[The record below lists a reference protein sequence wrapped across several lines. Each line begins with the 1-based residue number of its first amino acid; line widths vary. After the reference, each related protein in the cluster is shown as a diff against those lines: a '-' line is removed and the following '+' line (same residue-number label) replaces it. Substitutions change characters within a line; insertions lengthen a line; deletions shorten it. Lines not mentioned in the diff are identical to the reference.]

1 MDQSL
6 KDEYFKRYSEIKSF
20 VIRAFYD
27 IFILEAFESYNTEI
41 SSGKI
46 VFKRPSFLVLSHLC
60 QAVMED
66 LNLSICKIYTDQD
79 SKANTISHL
88 NQFMHNKS
96 DKESIELPCVK
107 LHLAK
112 ELEAAIGDMKKMRNQ
127 FIAHLDNDHLHF
139 LIPIKDIT
147 KVLYALRDM
156 LNGLCI
162 KEIDARVE
170 PLDDDTLSSMQND
183 IVTGTELMLNGASWP
198 IYPETS
204 SIQTNAQ

>member
-6 KDEYFKRYSEIKSF
+6 RDEYFRRYTEIKSF

-27 IFILEAFESYNTEI
+27 VFILEAVESYNTEI
-41 SSGKI
+41 SSGKQ
-46 VFKRPSFLVLSHLC
+46 VFKRPSFLVLRHLC
-60 QAVMED
+60 QVVIED

-79 SKANTISHL
+79 HKANTISHL
-88 NQFMHNKS
+88 NTFMHNKS
-96 DKESIELPCVK
+96 IKESIELPCIK
-107 LHLAK
+107 LHLSK
-112 ELEAAIGDMKKMRNQ
+112 ELDATTDDMKNMRNQ

-147 KVLYALRDM
+147 EVLYALRDM

-170 PLDDDTLSSMQND
+170 PLDDNTLSSMHND
-183 IVTGTELMLNGASWP
+183 IVTGTELMLNGGSWP
-198 IYPETS
+198 IAS
-204 SIQTNAQ
+204 GQTTP